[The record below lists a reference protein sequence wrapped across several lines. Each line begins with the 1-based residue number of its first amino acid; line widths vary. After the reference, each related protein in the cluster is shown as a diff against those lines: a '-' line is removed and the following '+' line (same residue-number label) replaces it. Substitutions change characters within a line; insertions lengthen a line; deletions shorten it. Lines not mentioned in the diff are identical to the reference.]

1 MAPDDDDE
9 VVVVFDIVG
18 FVEFVDVVV
27 DVEG

>member
-1 MAPDDDDE
+1 LAPDDDDE
-9 VVVVFDIVG
+9 VVVFDIVG